1 MLIIATLI
9 IIILDCSM
17 SIHHRFHKCPSYG
30 ESIPRPPF
38 LCDSLFGYFHTS
50 ASSFFFIPSL
60 TINRVSCNFLS
71 TGISYISF
79 LVMLGP
85 SFFFI
90 SFIGHSCH
98 LNHILVLQK
107 TRLHIVHISFLILSS
122 LAAQLLFLILRLRL
136 GSIRIIPLLPTCSLF
151 IMFVPDFFRTT
162 LVGGSTLFVWLA
174 KFIVVD
180 LLSLSTSDSEDTIL
194 LIIIRFFVPYF
205 FSSLHCHWQSQN
217 PSC

>member
-1 MLIIATLI
+1 MTNIIKNMCKWGFLLFVSGHTRFTNLSI
-9 IIILDCSM
+9 VCLLQPPSSSSFLTVPCLYTIDSINVPLMVRVFLVLLSYVISYLVTFILQL
-17 SIHHRFHKCPSYG
+17 P
-30 ESIPRPPF
+30 
-38 LCDSLFGYFHTS
+38 L
-50 ASSFFFIPSL
+50 FFFIPNL

-79 LVMLGP
+79 LVMLAP

-107 TRLHIVHISFLILSS
+107 TRFHIVHISFLILSS

-162 LVGGSTLFVWLA
+162 LVGGSTLFV
-174 KFIVVD
+174 
-180 LLSLSTSDSEDTIL
+180 
-194 LIIIRFFVPYF
+194 
-205 FSSLHCHWQSQN
+205 
-217 PSC
+217 

>member
-1 MLIIATLI
+1 MCMCPNFPSINVPLMVRVFLILI
-9 IIILDCSM
+9 SYVISYLVTFILQL
-17 SIHHRFHKCPSYG
+17 P
-30 ESIPRPPF
+30 
-38 LCDSLFGYFHTS
+38 L
-50 ASSFFFIPSL
+50 FFFIPSL

-136 GSIRIIPLLPTCSLF
+136 GSIRFIPLLPTCSLF

-162 LVGGSTLFVWLA
+162 LVGGSTLFV
-174 KFIVVD
+174 
-180 LLSLSTSDSEDTIL
+180 
-194 LIIIRFFVPYF
+194 
-205 FSSLHCHWQSQN
+205 
-217 PSC
+217 